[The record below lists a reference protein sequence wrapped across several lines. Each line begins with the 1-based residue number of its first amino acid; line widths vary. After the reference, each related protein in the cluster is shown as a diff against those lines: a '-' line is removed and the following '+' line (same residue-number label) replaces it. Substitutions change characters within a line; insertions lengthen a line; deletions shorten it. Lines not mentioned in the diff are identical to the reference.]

1 MRNKGKRSWTSYRPT
16 DRITVGERFAGK
28 VAVMSQVSDSAENYL
43 ESIYV
48 LRKKS
53 DCVRSID
60 IVRFL
65 GFSKPSV
72 SIAMRKLRESGHI
85 KVSDKGCITLLPK
98 GEVIAKETYKRH
110 VLMRSF
116 LMHIGVSPDTAD
128 EDACK
133 MEHVIS
139 KETFEAMQEYAKNIG
154 LFPLK

>member
-1 MRNKGKRSWTSYRPT
+1 MRNKRAASWTFRRST
-16 DRITVGERFAGK
+16 DKIAAGESFAGK

-48 LRKKS
+48 LRKKN

-60 IVRFL
+60 IVRLL

-85 KVSDKGCITLLPK
+85 KVADNGCISLLPK
-98 GEVIAKETYKRH
+98 GEAIAEETYKRH

-116 LMHIGVSPDTAD
+116 LMHIGVDPDTAD

-139 KETFEAMQEYAKNIG
+139 KETFEAMQEYAKSIG
-154 LFPLK
+154 LLPPK

>member
-1 MRNKGKRSWTSYRPT
+1 LV
-16 DRITVGERFAGK
+16 DRRQPPA
-28 VAVMSQVSDSAENYL
+28 A
-43 ESIYV
+43 
-48 LRKKS
+48 KKS
-53 DCVRSID
+53 TSRRRSID

-85 KVSDKGCITLLPK
+85 EVANNGCISLLPK
-98 GEVIAKETYKRH
+98 GEAVAEETYKRH

-116 LMHIGVSPDTAD
+116 LMHIGVDPDKAD

-139 KETFEAMQEYAKNIG
+139 KETFEAMQEYAKSIG
-154 LFPLK
+154 LLPLK

>member
-1 MRNKGKRSWTSYRPT
+1 
-16 DRITVGERFAGK
+16 
-28 VAVMSQVSDSAENYL
+28 MSQVTDSVENYL

-72 SIAMRKLRESGHI
+72 SVAMRKLRESGHI

-98 GEVIAKETYKRH
+98 GEVIAEETYKRH

-116 LMHIGVSPDTAD
+116 LIHIGVSSDTAD

-133 MEHVIS
+133 MEHDLSDESFLAICGFIEDGCPLHM
-139 KETFEAMQEYAKNIG
+139 KNAQQKKQEPPRPVQESIDPA
-154 LFPLK
+154 LL